1 MGWVM
6 MTLHDMCF
14 GSRVLWTSPGHKDR
28 QLPSKQTLVA
38 KIPGTRG
45 DSWNLAFLRPKDAE
59 TSPGRRSPRG
69 NRLASAPQCP
79 ERRQSPTQ
87 TLLLLPPQPGV
98 GNRRGLHAYDSE
110 RRRDSSARDTKP
122 DLDPRS
128 RQKCSMK
135 ACLVSRSRQ
144 KCPTE
149 ASLDTRPLP
158 CQVEAS
164 LDACSGPKSQ
174 TVTVCCRGMFVAI
187 AHGAHVVF
195 VVLTIGHG
203 PHARHYGQ
211 APTAPC
217 LGESC
222 GRIEPGRQARNSKSK
237 SSRRASQPCRC
248 CPNLRR
254 PSRDSLES

>member
-1 MGWVM
+1 MRGGNSAEGPGPEGAGPDPTEQGERLGHTHHVGTDSAQAWGIAFFIQNSKGNVRLRRTYRIHVAVS
-6 MTLHDMCF
+6 TLPAPV
-14 GSRVLWTSPGHKDR
+14 RVLRTCPGHKDR

-128 RQKCSMK
+128 RQKCSME

-164 LDACSGPKSQ
+164 LDAC
-174 TVTVCCRGMFVAI
+174 
-187 AHGAHVVF
+187 
-195 VVLTIGHG
+195 
-203 PHARHYGQ
+203 
-211 APTAPC
+211 
-217 LGESC
+217 
-222 GRIEPGRQARNSKSK
+222 
-237 SSRRASQPCRC
+237 RR
-248 CPNLRR
+248 
-254 PSRDSLES
+254 